1 MATPTRPALNVLVA
15 DDHAPAR
22 RLVALA
28 LGRHASVLEV
38 QSGAQA
44 IELCR
49 ALTPA
54 LAILDLSM
62 PGGLSGLDTC
72 RALRQ
77 DPATAGMAVLI
88 CTASTR
94 PEHAQACREAGA
106 DALLTKPFRPG
117 NVARRGVG
125 RRPRPGGDRGAGG
138 SHARLLRPSG
148 ARPGALLRCKKRQA

>member
-106 DALLTKPFRPG
+106 DALLTKPFSP
-117 NVARRGVG
+117 
-125 RRPRPGGDRGAGG
+125 D
-138 SHARLLRPSG
+138 
-148 ARPGALLRCKKRQA
+148 ALLSLVGSLVAGLGQAATAAQAGPTLDC